1 MIALRFHR
9 RLWLLAVAIGLACF
23 CVFFGLWL
31 SNALGFWPSLAGWL
45 MCSAMVMLVML
56 PVVADIQSLA
66 VHLREMARGNE
77 PPPPTLRSGIV
88 TDLLGTLTQLRR
100 EAKIRQDD
108 AEARVEFQET
118 LFESLPPPLF
128 LLSSQ
133 RKILRANLAARRIF
147 GRELQGR
154 DLAAVLRNP
163 PLLDAAELVLA
174 GQPGREVE
182 FALPGP
188 EEREFRAML
197 EPLPPQ
203 EAIEGSAAI
212 VTLHDVT
219 ALKQMERMRADFV
232 ANASHELRTPLSAV
246 LGFIETLQGPAR
258 DDVEARE
265 RFLGIMYDQASRMS
279 RLVADLL
286 NLSRIEMNEH
296 TRPVQRTAVP
306 QILERVVAGLEPQS
320 KQRNMPIH
328 LDIESGLPE
337 IMGQEDELTQVF
349 QNLLENALKYGREGT
364 PVEIAATVSGKLP
377 PPLAGKIAQAIR
389 VDVRD
394 HGEGI
399 AREHIPRLTER
410 FFRVD
415 TARSRRLGGTGLGLA
430 IVKHVINRHRGI
442 LTIESTIGQGSC
454 FTVYLPTV
462 QAS

>member
-1 MIALRFHR
+1 MLALRFHR
-9 RLWLLAVAIGLACF
+9 RFYPVFLAVSLATL
-23 CVFFGLWL
+23 CVFGGLWL
-31 SNALGFWPSLAGWL
+31 SGNLQFWPFLLGWL
-45 MCSAMVMLVML
+45 GCAG
-56 PVVADIQSLA
+56 VVALALAPFLADIHALA
-66 VHLREMARGNE
+66 SHARELSRDAAAT
-77 PPPPTLRSGIV
+77 PPVLRSGV
-88 TDLLGTLTQLRR
+88 ASDLLLSMTQLRR
-100 EAKIRQDD
+100 AWKARLDEA
-108 AEARVEFQET
+108 ENRVEFQET

-128 LLSSQ
+128 LLSVQ
-133 RKILRANLAARRIF
+133 RRILRANLAARRIF

-182 FALPGP
+182 FTLPGP

-197 EPLPPQ
+197 EPLAHH
-203 EAIEGSAAI
+203 EGIEGTAAI

-219 ALKQMERMRADFV
+219 ALRQMERMRADFV
-232 ANASHELRTPLSAV
+232 ANASHELRTPLAAV

-258 DDVEARE
+258 DDAEARE

-296 TRPVQRTAVP
+296 TRPVQRTAVDA
-306 QILERVVAGLEPQS
+306 ILKRVAAGLEPQS
-320 KQRNMPIH
+320 KQRNMPLELE
-328 LDIESGLPE
+328 LDQDLPE

-364 PVEIAATVSGKLP
+364 PVIITADVTDQLP
-377 PPLAGKIAQAIR
+377 QPLAGKVPKAIR
-389 VDVRD
+389 VVVRD

-399 AREHIPRLTER
+399 EREHIPRLTER

-415 TARSRRLGGTGLGLA
+415 TARSRSLGGTGLGLA
-430 IVKHVINRHRGI
+430 IVKHVINRHRGV
-442 LTIESTIGQGSC
+442 LTIDSTIGEGSS
-454 FTVYLPTV
+454 FTVFLPV
-462 QAS
+462 AP

>member
-1 MIALRFHR
+1 MIAKRFHR
-9 RLWLLAVAIGLACF
+9 RLLTVAAAVALPLLG
-23 CVFFGLWL
+23 VFASLWL
-31 SNALGFWPSLAGWL
+31 SDAIRFWPFILGWL
-45 MCSAMVMLVML
+45 GASGLVLVVLL
-56 PVVADIQSLA
+56 PLIMDIQALSS
-66 VHLREMARGNE
+66 HLRELGRDE
-77 PPPPTLRSGIV
+77 DRPPVLHGGLAN
-88 TDLLGTLTQLRR
+88 DLLGTLTQLKRGWK
-100 EAKIRQDD
+100 AKLDE

-128 LLSSQ
+128 LLSAQ
-133 RKILRANLAARRIF
+133 RKVLRANLAARRIF
-147 GRELQGR
+147 GRELAGR
-154 DLAAVLRNP
+154 DLAAILRNP

-182 FALPGP
+182 FTLPGP

-203 EAIEGSAAI
+203 EGVEGVAAI

-219 ALKQMERMRADFV
+219 ALRQMERMRADFV
-232 ANASHELRTPLSAV
+232 ANASHELRTPLAAV

-258 DDVEARE
+258 DDTEARE
-265 RFLGIMYDQASRMS
+265 RFLSIMYDQASRMS

-296 TRPVQRTAVP
+296 SRPVQRTTLGP
-306 QILERVVAGLEPQS
+306 ILERVVAGLEPQS
-320 KQRNMPIH
+320 RQRNMALE
-328 LDIESGLPE
+328 LDVQDGLPE
-337 IMGQEDELTQVF
+337 IIGQEDELTQVF

-364 PVEIAATVSGKLP
+364 AVEISASVTGKLP

-389 VDVRD
+389 VEVRD

-399 AREHIPRLTER
+399 EREHIPRLTER

-430 IVKHVINRHRGI
+430 IVKHVINRHRGA

-454 FTVYLPTV
+454 FTVFLPLA
-462 QAS
+462 Q